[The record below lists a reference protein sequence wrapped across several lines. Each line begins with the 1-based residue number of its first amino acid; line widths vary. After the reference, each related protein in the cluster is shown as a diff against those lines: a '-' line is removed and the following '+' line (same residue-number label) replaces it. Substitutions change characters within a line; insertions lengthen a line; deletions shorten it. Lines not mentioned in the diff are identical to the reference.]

1 MVKEI
6 ERKFLVSGDGW
17 RGLVE
22 ADIRI
27 RQFYL
32 AAAPG
37 RSVRVRIS
45 DGASAKL
52 TLKFGSKARERDEF
66 EYPIPLA
73 EAEEML
79 AFAIGRV
86 IEKTRHH
93 VRHRG
98 HLYEVDV
105 FGGMLAGLVVAEL
118 ETPRGRAGRNAA
130 RLARPRSHRRA
141 QVLQRV
147 ARPRRDSGDR
157 RMSYRID
164 PRLPLTGEVRRI
176 LAEEVGKAL
185 VHLDAAHDRPEQALH
200 KCRKRL
206 KNVRALLRLVRPGDE
221 TFCQYR
227 EPMLPRGGCPAC
239 RPARGDRAG

>member
-6 ERKFLVSGDGW
+6 ERKFLVSGNEW
-17 RGLVE
+17 RDLVE
-22 ADIRI
+22 AYIRI

-45 DGASAKL
+45 DGGSAKL

-98 HLYEVDV
+98 YLYEVDV
-105 FGGMLAGLVVAEL
+105 FGGMLSGLVVAEL
-118 ETPRGRAGRNAA
+118 ETPEDVPDGMLPDWLGRE
-130 RLARPRSHRRA
+130 
-141 QVLQRV
+141 V
-147 ARPRRDSGDR
+147 
-157 RMSYRID
+157 
-164 PRLPLTGEVRRI
+164 TGEQRFYNAS
-176 LAEEVGKAL
+176 LALGEIPEI
-185 VHLDAAHDRPEQALH
+185 AA
-200 KCRKRL
+200 
-206 KNVRALLRLVRPGDE
+206 
-221 TFCQYR
+221 
-227 EPMLPRGGCPAC
+227 
-239 RPARGDRAG
+239 